1 MDFSNL
7 GILLSAPQALTW
19 QNVVMLIAGGVL
31 IYLAVAKDY
40 EPMLLLPIGFGAILA
55 NLPLTGI
62 ICRPEVGIAYCE
74 GRDSGLL
81 GVLYEL
87 GVDTELYPLLIF
99 IGIGAMTDF
108 GPLLE
113 MPKMALLGAAGQLGI
128 FLTLILALLLGFP
141 MNEAGS
147 IGIIGA
153 IDGPTAI
160 YVSSKLAPELLGAIA
175 VTAYSYMS
183 LVPIIQPPVMRLL
196 TSEAERKVKM
206 PYTQRE
212 VSRTVRVLFPIVVT
226 VVISLLAPVASPL
239 IATLMLG
246 NLMRETGVVDR
257 LSKAAQNEI
266 ANIATLFLGLA
277 IGSTMV
283 GDKFIQIGTLYIL
296 ALGLL
301 AFVLDTAGGVMFG
314 KLMYILSGGK
324 FNPLIGAAGIS
335 AFPMSARIV
344 QRVGQEAD
352 FENFLLMHAMGANA
366 AGQLSSVVA
375 GGVVLALLAG
385 TL

>member
-1 MDFSNL
+1 MNL
-7 GILLSAPQALTW
+7 NYLLLLLQAPLNLSW
-19 QNVVMLIAGGVL
+19 QGVVMMIAGGVL
-31 IYLAVAKDY
+31 IYLAIAKDY
-40 EPMLLLPIGFGAILA
+40 EPTLLIPIGFGAIWT

-62 ICRPEVGIAYCE
+62 ASPE
-74 GRDSGLL
+74 GLL
-81 GVLYEL
+81 GILYSV
-87 GVDTELYPLLIF
+87 GVKTELFPLLIF
-99 IGIGAMTDF
+99 IGVGAMTDF

-113 MPKMALLGAAGQLGI
+113 NPKMALLGAAGQFGI
-128 FLTLILALLLGFP
+128 FGTLMLALLLGF
-141 MNEAGS
+141 NLKEAGS

-160 YVSSKLAPELLGAIA
+160 YVSTKLAPHLLGAIA

-196 TSEAERKVKM
+196 TTDAERKVRM
-206 PYTQRE
+206 PYTQKP
-212 VSRTVRVLFPIVVT
+212 VSRTVRILFPIIVT
-226 VVISLLAPVASPL
+226 IIVSLMAPVASPL
-239 IATLMLG
+239 IATLMFG
-246 NLMRETGVVDR
+246 NLLRESGAVER

-266 ANIATLFLGLA
+266 ANMATLFLGLV

-283 GDKFIQIGTLYIL
+283 GEKFLQVQTLAIL
-296 ALGLL
+296 GIGLL
-301 AFVLDTAGGVMFG
+301 AFILDTAGGVLFG
-314 KLMYILSGGK
+314 KLMYVLSGKK

-344 QRVGQEAD
+344 QRLGQEYD

-366 AGQLSSVVA
+366 AGQLSSVIA